1 MERKNALQGCNG
13 GANLNVA
20 GNHNNSTSVSGNCNI
35 VGNNSTNTINIQ
47 IPVAV
52 LYEMLA
58 QLKALNIKMERQLDV
73 IEKMQKQLRID

>member
-1 MERKNALQGCNG
+1 MEKKNALQGY
-13 GANLNVA
+13 NVC
-20 GNHNNSTSVSGNCNI
+20 GNNNASDHSMVAVVSGDCT
-35 VGNNSTNTINIQ
+35 NSFNTIN

-73 IEKMQKQLRID
+73 IEKMHKQLRID